1 MTGLR
6 IAYMVGTVGGGTGQ
20 HVAMLA
26 AGCAAGGNTVT
37 VFGPAQVGRQFFA
50 DALAP
55 AREGA
60 GGRPGGQ
67 AAVTFVPVEI
77 ADRPRPAHDVAAV
90 LRLRRLLAHSAP
102 DVVHAHGLRAGAA
115 AALALTGPGAPGPM
129 GAPGGHGSPPP
140 AAARGRRA
148 PLAVTVH
155 NAPPGG
161 SLAGA
166 VYAGL
171 ERIVARRSDVV
182 ACVSSDLAA
191 RMLGLGAAQVCRAL
205 VPAEPAPVPTAGAVA
220 AIRAGV
226 GVDGRPVV
234 LAVGRL
240 ASQKGFATLLAAAGR
255 WRGHDADPV
264 LVLAGQGP
272 LDRAL
277 RAQADESGI
286 RARFLGQR
294 DDVPALLAAA
304 DVVVVPSLW
313 EGQPLIVQEAL
324 RAGRPLVASRAG
336 GIPDLTGEDGAL
348 LVPPGD
354 APALA
359 AAVLSVLADPA
370 LAARLGSAARSRA
383 RALPS
388 QEDAVEAAIALY
400 QRMSPGLPPAT

>member
-1 MTGLR
+1 
-6 IAYMVGTVGGGTGQ
+6 V
-20 HVAMLA
+20 
-26 AGCAAGGNTVT
+26 
-37 VFGPAQVGRQFFA
+37 
-50 DALAP
+50 
-55 AREGA
+55 
-60 GGRPGGQ
+60 
-67 AAVTFVPVEI
+67 
-77 ADRPRPAHDVAAV
+77 
-90 LRLRRLLAHSAP
+90 P

-115 AALALTGPGAPGPM
+115 AALALMGPGAPG
-129 GAPGGHGSPPP
+129 
-140 AAARGRRA
+140 RRRTA
-148 PLAVTVH
+148 LAVTVH

-161 SLAGA
+161 GLDSA

-171 ERIVARRSDVV
+171 ERLTARHSDVV

-191 RMLGLGAAQVCRAL
+191 RMRGLGAAQVCRAL
-205 VPAEPAPVPTAGAVA
+205 VPAPPAPVPAAQTVA
-220 AIRAGV
+220 AVRAALGA
-226 GVDGRPVV
+226 GGHPVV

-240 ASQKGFATLLAAAGR
+240 AAQKGFATLLASAAH
-255 WRGHDADPV
+255 WRGHGIDPV

-277 RAQADESGI
+277 RAQADGSGI

-304 DVVVVPSLW
+304 DVVVVPSRW

-354 APALA
+354 VPALA

-370 LAARLGSAARSRA
+370 LAARLRSAARA
-383 RALPS
+383 RAQALPAP
-388 QEDAVEAAIALY
+388 EDAVGDALALY
-400 QRMSPGLPPAT
+400 RRMKPRAPGT

>member
-60 GGRPGGQ
+60 GGRPGGE

-115 AALALTGPGAPGPM
+115 AALALTG
-129 GAPGGHGSPPP
+129 
-140 AAARGRRA
+140 RRTA
-148 PLAVTVH
+148 LVVTVH

-383 RALPS
+383 QALPS